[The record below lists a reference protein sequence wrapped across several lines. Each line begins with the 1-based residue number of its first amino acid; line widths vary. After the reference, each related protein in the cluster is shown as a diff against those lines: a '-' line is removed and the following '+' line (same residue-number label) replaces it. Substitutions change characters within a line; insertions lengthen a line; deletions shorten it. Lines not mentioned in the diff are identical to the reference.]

1 MIIIDEKEMVLN
13 IIRLRTVCYLEDR
26 VPLSLLI
33 KKVLPHIIWIIK
45 KILFMVYKKRIKKRE
60 KALVGAKNGTK
71 SLFLLFILKK
81 KLRILNEKERKHLK
95 S

>member
-1 MIIIDEKEMVLN
+1 
-13 IIRLRTVCYLEDR
+13 
-26 VPLSLLI
+26 
-33 KKVLPHIIWIIK
+33 
-45 KILFMVYKKRIKKRE
+45 MVYKKRIKKRE
-60 KALVGAKNGTK
+60 KALDGAKNGTK